1 MLSPLRVR
9 LLAWYSLILT
19 LVIATFAVTA
29 GYLLWRSMVADVDER
44 LQASAAGLAQGLR
57 PAAEGGFDLDLP
69 LEYQPTD
76 AIGPAAAAPAPSP
89 TYYAIWNA
97 AGDVVDRSAVAFEI
111 VRPSAPGLRTRD
123 GRRELTV
130 AAAGG
135 ALVLV
140 GRDLAETREAVQA
153 FAGIAVVA
161 GLGALLIAVGGGWFL
176 GAFSRLQRALESQR
190 RFTTD
195 ASHELRT
202 PLATMAAETEWA
214 LARPRTADEYR
225 ESVETCR
232 RAMERMTRVV
242 DRLLT
247 LARADHDAIRLQR
260 APVPLEPVVREAV
273 GLVYPLATRRGITI
287 ETKIDTATVEG
298 DRERLTELVT
308 NLCSN
313 AVEYNRDG
321 GRVTIE
327 VWPEGGEACM
337 RVTDSGLGISADDL
351 PRIFERFYRPD
362 ASRDRHTGGAG
373 LGLAIAKWIVDAHGG
388 RITCSSTPG
397 EGTAMLIRLPRLV

>member
-1 MLSPLRVR
+1 MPSSLRVR

-19 LVIATFAVTA
+19 LVIGAFAGTV
-29 GYLLWRSMVADVDER
+29 GYLLWRSMVADVDAGLR
-44 LQASAAGLAQGLR
+44 ASAASLVEGLR
-57 PAAEGGFDLDLP
+57 PAADGEFDLDLP

-76 AIGPAAAAPAPSP
+76 AASPATA
-89 TYYAIWNA
+89 TYYAIWSA
-97 AGDVVDRSAVAFEI
+97 SGDVIDRSPVAFEI
-111 VRPSAPGLRTRD
+111 PAPAAPGVATRD

-130 AAAGG
+130 AAAQG
-135 ALVLV
+135 ALILV
-140 GRDLAETREAVQA
+140 GRDLAEARAAVRS
-153 FAGIAVVA
+153 FAGIAAIA
-161 GLGALLIAVGGGWFL
+161 GLAALVIAGAGGWFL
-176 GAFSRLQRALESQR
+176 GAFHRLQRALDTQR

-214 LARPRTADEYR
+214 LDRPRSADEYR
-225 ESVETCR
+225 ESLATCR
-232 RAMERMTRVV
+232 RAIERMNRVV
-242 DRLLT
+242 GRLLT
-247 LARADHDAIRLQR
+247 LARADHDALRLDR
-260 APVPLEPVVREAV
+260 EPVSLEPVVQEAV
-273 GLVYPLATRRGITI
+273 TLVHPLATRRGITI
-287 ETKIDTATVEG
+287 ETKLGTATVEG

-321 GRVTIE
+321 GHVTIE
-327 VWPEGGEACM
+327 VWPEGADACM
-337 RVTDSGLGISADDL
+337 RVTDSGLGITAEDL

-362 ASRDRHTGGAG
+362 SARNRRSGGAG

-397 EGTAMLIRLPRLV
+397 EGTAMLVRLPRLV

>member
-1 MLSPLRVR
+1 MPSSLRLR

-19 LVIATFAVTA
+19 IVIGTFAVTV
-29 GYLLWRSMVADVDER
+29 GYLLWRSMVADVDAR
-44 LQASAAGLAQGLR
+44 LQASAASLVQGLR
-57 PAAEGGFDLDLP
+57 PAPDGGFDLDLP
-69 LEYQPTD
+69 LEYQPGD
-76 AIGPAAAAPAPSP
+76 AAGPAAS

-97 AGDVVDRSAVAFEI
+97 SADLIDGSAVAFD
-111 VRPSAPGLRTRD
+111 VPAPSGPGLTTRD

-130 AAAGG
+130 TGAGG

-140 GRDLAETREAVQA
+140 GRDLAEARAAVRA
-153 FAGIAVVA
+153 FAGIAAIA
-161 GLGALLIAVGGGWFL
+161 GLAALLIAGAGGWFL
-176 GAFSRLQRALESQR
+176 GAFHRLQRALDTQR

-214 LARPRTADEYR
+214 LDRPRSEDEYR
-225 ESVETCR
+225 ESLATCR
-232 RAMERMTRVV
+232 RAMDRMNRVV

-247 LARADHDAIRLQR
+247 LARADHHAIRLDRQ
-260 APVPLEPVVREAV
+260 PVPLEPVVQEAV
-273 GLVYPLATRRGITI
+273 TLLHPLALRRGITI
-287 ETKIDTATVEG
+287 ETKIGTATVEG

-327 VWPEGGEACM
+327 VWPDGADACM
-337 RVTDSGLGISADDL
+337 RVSDSGLGITAEDL

-362 ASRDRHTGGAG
+362 KARDRRTGGAG

-397 EGTAMLIRLPRLV
+397 EGTAMLVRLPRLV

>member
-1 MLSPLRVR
+1 LISSSLRVR

-19 LVIATFAVTA
+19 VVIGAFAGTV
-29 GYLLWRSMVADVDER
+29 GYLLWRSMVAEVDAGLR
-44 LQASAAGLAQGLR
+44 ASATSLADGLR
-57 PAAEGGFDLDLP
+57 PAADGEFDLDLP

-76 AIGPAAAAPAPSP
+76 GASAATP

-97 AGDVVDRSAVAFEI
+97 SGDVIDRSPVTFDIPA
-111 VRPSAPGLRTRD
+111 PSAPGVATRE

-130 AAAGG
+130 AGARG

-140 GRDLAETREAVQA
+140 GRDLADARAAVQS
-153 FAGIAVVA
+153 FAGIAAIA
-161 GLGALLIAVGGGWFL
+161 GLAAVVIAIAGGWFL
-176 GAFSRLQRALESQR
+176 GAFHRLQGALDTQR

-214 LARPRTADEYR
+214 LDRPRTAAEYR
-225 ESVETCR
+225 ESFETCR
-232 RAMERMTRVV
+232 RAMDRMGRVV

-247 LARADHDAIRLQR
+247 LARADHDAIRLDR
-260 APVPLEPVVREAV
+260 APVALEPVVQDAV
-273 GLVYPLATRRGITI
+273 TLVHPLATRRGITI
-287 ETKIDTATVEG
+287 ETKLGPCRVEG

-313 AVEYNRDG
+313 AVEYNREG
-321 GRVTIE
+321 GHVTIE
-327 VWPEGGEACM
+327 VWPEGADACL
-337 RVTDSGLGISADDL
+337 RVSDSGLGITAEDL

-362 ASRDRHTGGAG
+362 QSRDRHTGGAG

-397 EGTAMLIRLPRLV
+397 EGTAMLVRLPRLT

>member
-1 MLSPLRVR
+1 
-9 LLAWYSLILT
+9 
-19 LVIATFAVTA
+19 
-29 GYLLWRSMVADVDER
+29 VADVDAR
-44 LQASAAGLAQGLR
+44 LQASAATLVQGLR
-57 PAAEGGFDLDLP
+57 PAKDGEFDLDLP

-76 AIGPAAAAPAPSP
+76 VTGTAPPP
-89 TYYAIWNA
+89 YYAIWNA
-97 AGDVVDRSAVAFEI
+97 AGDLVDRSAVTFDI
-111 VRPSAPGLRTRD
+111 PQPSAPGPRTRD

-140 GRDLAETREAVQA
+140 GRDLADARDAVRG

-161 GLGALLIAVGGGWFL
+161 GLGALLLAVGGGWFL

-214 LARPRTADEYR
+214 LARPRSADEYR
-225 ESVETCR
+225 ESMETCR
-232 RAMERMTRVV
+232 RAMERMSTVV

-247 LARADHDAIRLQR
+247 LARADHDAVRLQR
-260 APVPLEPVVREAV
+260 APVPLEPVVRDAV
-273 GLVYPLATRRGITI
+273 TLVHPLATRRGVTI
-287 ETKIDTATVEG
+287 ETKIGTATVEG
-298 DRERLTELVT
+298 DRERLTELLT
-308 NLCSN
+308 NLCAN

-327 VWPEGGEACM
+327 VWPEGAEACM
-337 RVTDSGLGISADDL
+337 RVTDSGLGISAEDL

-397 EGTAMLIRLPRLV
+397 EGTAMLIRLPRLT